1 MRPIAKK
8 TDWDTEDMPKEQ
20 GSFVLRRH
28 FSAEEI
34 ENLKCGNVPQEMEDK
49 WFWYMEGNTLYAHR
63 SWSGNCIFTIRFDFD
78 TDEHLVTVNQNREQC
93 RLSMEEAEDQI
104 RRLLDWWEKPEYDYY
119 HEWLEETENIIQKSK
134 ESPVRE
140 REPRKGK
147 TESGNNGA
155 DGLHILSGNKK
166 NHRKKR
172 IMILVIA
179 GLLILGGFLMVGL
192 WKKNKWENQE
202 LEKYST
208 VTAGDMRGSAH
219 RIELSKDEDG
229 KALLVFSDTEEHGQE
244 PVVKAYLV
252 DGRILEEIKEVFIDE
267 GMYGWDGRKFSG
279 IFIADGA
286 NTSYS
291 FIFADDDVSFSSQI
305 YPEKYR
311 KKLDRLDA
319 VIEKY
324 RATGTVK

>member
-34 ENLKCGNVPQEMEDK
+34 ESLKCGNVPQEMEDK

-63 SWSGNCIFTIRFDFD
+63 SWSGNCIFTIRFDFG

-93 RLSMEEAEDQI
+93 SLSMEEAEDQI

-119 HEWLEETENIIQKSK
+119 HEWLEEI
-134 ESPVRE
+134 
-140 REPRKGK
+140 
-147 TESGNNGA
+147 ESGNDGA
-155 DGLHILSGNKK
+155 DGPHTLPGNKK

-219 RIELSKDEDG
+219 RIELSKEEDG
-229 KALLVFSDTEEHGQE
+229 KALLVYSDTEEHGQE
-244 PVVKAYLV
+244 PVVKTYLV

-324 RATGTVK
+324 RETGTVK